1 MRGSMAPSRRD
12 CRWEMIFLSG
22 CLLLSVLGFQPTA
35 AKVCNDYTR
44 HGLDTTWYSKDV
56 PIMVLMPMNESAL
69 MSSISQ
75 GIEPAVQLAIQ
86 HIRESKQYS
95 FSLITK
101 IYDTESSCHWKR
113 HIPYQS
119 PDRGVWLQ
127 HRQCDNAKGLRAF
140 FDAIC
145 YGPKH
150 LMIFGG
156 VCPSV
161 TSIIAESLEGWNLVQ
176 RKLLSFAAT
185 TPVLADKK
193 KYPNFFRT
201 VPSDN
206 AVNPAVVKFLNYY
219 NWRRVGTLT
228 QDVQRFS
235 EVRNDL
241 TNELERANIQIADTE
256 SFSND
261 PCVNVKKLKDND
273 VRIIIG
279 QFDENLASKVF
290 CCAYNLNMYGS
301 KYQWIIPGWYQ
312 GNWWEQANSTNCT
325 TKKLLTAMNGY
336 ISVDFEPLSA
346 KKTKGISGRTPEE
359 YEKEYNRER
368 EQKGVESSK
377 FHGFA
382 YDGIWVIARTLSR
395 VMELL
400 HQKQR
405 HNIYRNAT
413 MDDHEVGKMVL
424 DVMNETNFFGVTGQ
438 VMFRNGERMGT
449 IKFTQ
454 FQEGEEV
461 KVGEYNAI
469 ADILD
474 LTNNTIWFPGVGPP
488 KDRTF
493 VHPQRR
499 HINVPLYSILS
510 TITILGM
517 LMAGAFL
524 FFNIKNRNHRL
535 IKMSS
540 PYMNNLIILGGMLS
554 YTSIFLFGLDG
565 SFVSEK
571 EFETLCTVRTWILTV
586 GYTTAFGAMFAK
598 TWRVHAIFKNVKMK
612 KKIIKD
618 QKLLIIVGGML
629 LIDLCILICWQIV
642 DPLKRTVEEYSLEV
656 LKTKYVR
663 KGSCRQALCG
673 ALTGVLIKEAVT
685 QARGLNVSGCV
696 RRRSTAHMC
705 HSGYVTAPL
714 LSTPAVQCLKETVS
728 SAALS
733 CCISRVVAECIQMHC
748 MGVDGRRGNEMTAPV
763 QSNCSCRSPRA
774 AAGAR
779 EESHHLAVRWSP
791 VDRTG
796 HVSAAKAQS
805 RFDTG
810 PVPSLCAD
818 PQGRDIAIRPFLE
831 HCENT
836 HMTIWLGIV
845 YAYKGLLMLF
855 GCFLAWETRNVSIPA
870 LNDSKYIGMSVYNVG
885 IMCII
890 GAAVSFLTRDQPNVQ
905 FCIVALVIIFCSTI
919 TLCLVF
925 VPKLITM
932 RTNPDAATQNRRLKF
947 TQNQKKE
954 DSKTSTSV
962 TSVNQ
967 ANTSRLDGLQA
978 DNHRLRMRITE
989 LDKELEEVTMQLQD
1003 TPEKTPY
1010 IKQNHYQDVNN
1021 ILSIRNFTDSKDG
1034 EKSLLKNHLEQKPQA
1049 QWGSVDPSRIN
1060 RGPQEDINSPEH
1072 IQRRL
1077 SLQLPIL
1084 HHAYLPSIGGVDAS
1098 CSPNSS
1104 PASSPRHRHMPP
1116 SYRVMVSG
1124 L

>member
-1 MRGSMAPSRRD
+1 MAPSRRD
-12 CRWEMIFLSG
+12 CRCDMIFLSG
-22 CLLLSVLGFQPTA
+22 CLLLSVLGFHPA
-35 AKVCNDYTR
+35 LAKVCNDYTR
-44 HGLDTTWYSKDV
+44 HGLDNNWYTRDGEKL

-86 HIRESKQYS
+86 HIRESRQYS

-101 IYDTESSCHWKR
+101 IYDTE
-113 HIPYQS
+113 
-119 PDRGVWLQ
+119 
-127 HRQCDNAKGLRAF
+127 CDNAKGLRAF

-176 RKLLSFAAT
+176 LSFAAT
-185 TPVLADKK
+185 TPVLADRK

-219 NWRRVGTLT
+219 NWSRVGTLT

-241 TNELERANIQIADTE
+241 TNELEKADIQIADTE

-325 TKKLLTAMNGY
+325 TKKLLTAMEGY

-346 KKTKGISGRTPEE
+346 KQIKGISGR
-359 YEKEYNRER
+359 
-368 EQKGVESSK
+368 
-377 FHGFA
+377 
-382 YDGIWVIARTLSR
+382 
-395 VMELL
+395 
-400 HQKQR
+400 
-405 HNIYRNAT
+405 
-413 MDDHEVGKMVL
+413 
-424 DVMNETNFFGVTGQ
+424 GQ

-454 FQEGEEV
+454 FQEGQEV

-469 ADILD
+469 ADVLD
-474 LTNNTIWFPGVGPP
+474 LINNTIRFQGVEPP

-493 VHPQRR
+493 VRLQRR
-499 HINVPLYSILS
+499 QINVPLYSILS

-540 PYMNNLIILGGMLS
+540 PYMNNLIILGGLLS
-554 YTSIFLFGLDG
+554 YASIFLFGLDG
-565 SFVSEK
+565 SFVSDK
-571 EFETLCTVRTWILTV
+571 EFETLCTVRTWILIV

-618 QKLLIIVGGML
+618 QKLFIIVGGML

-642 DPLKRTVEEYSLEV
+642 DPLKRTVEEYSLE
-656 LKTKYVR
+656 
-663 KGSCRQALCG
+663 
-673 ALTGVLIKEAVT
+673 
-685 QARGLNVSGCV
+685 
-696 RRRSTAHMC
+696 
-705 HSGYVTAPL
+705 
-714 LSTPAVQCLKETVS
+714 
-728 SAALS
+728 
-733 CCISRVVAECIQMHC
+733 
-748 MGVDGRRGNEMTAPV
+748 
-763 QSNCSCRSPRA
+763 
-774 AAGAR
+774 
-779 EESHHLAVRWSP
+779 
-791 VDRTG
+791 
-796 HVSAAKAQS
+796 
-805 RFDTG
+805 
-810 PVPSLCAD
+810 AD

-925 VPKLITM
+925 VPKFVTM
-932 RTNPDAATQNRRLKF
+932 QTNPDAATQNRRLKL

-967 ANTSRLDGLQA
+967 ANTSRLDGLQS

-989 LDKELEEVTMQLQD
+989 TLSRMR
-1003 TPEKTPY
+1003 TP
-1010 IKQNHYQDVNN
+1010 
-1021 ILSIRNFTDSKDG
+1021 LFNFTDGKDG
-1034 EKSLLKNHLEQKPQA
+1034 EKSLKNHLEQKPQA
-1049 QWGSVDPSRIN
+1049 QWGSMDPSRIS
-1060 RGPQEDINSPEH
+1060 RGQLDDINSPEH

-1098 CSPNSS
+1098 CSSPTSS

>member
-1 MRGSMAPSRRD
+1 MAPSRRG
-12 CRWEMIFLSG
+12 RGWEAVV
-22 CLLLSVLGFQPTA
+22 LLLGAWGVVEPASG
-35 AKVCNDYTR
+35 KVCNDYTR
-44 HGLDTTWYSKDV
+44 PGGGGGGGGGWYAGGGQKL

-69 MSSISQ
+69 MSGISQ

-86 HIRESKQYS
+86 HVRESRQYP

-101 IYDTESSCHWKR
+101 IYDTE
-113 HIPYQS
+113 
-119 PDRGVWLQ
+119 
-127 HRQCDNAKGLRAF
+127 
-140 FDAIC
+140 
-145 YGPKH
+145 
-150 LMIFGG
+150 
-156 VCPSV
+156 
-161 TSIIAESLEGWNLVQ
+161 
-176 RKLLSFAAT
+176 LSFAAT

-219 NWRRVGTLT
+219 NWSRVGTLT

-241 TNELERANIQIADTE
+241 TNELEKADIQIADTE

-290 CCAYNLNMYGS
+290 CCAYNLNMYGN

-325 TKKLLTAMNGY
+325 TKKLLTAMEGY
-336 ISVDFEPLSA
+336 ISVDFEPLSSRQIR
-346 KKTKGISGRTPEE
+346 GISGRTPQE
-359 YEKEYNRER
+359 YEREYTRER
-368 EQKGVESSK
+368 EQKGVEASK

-382 YDGIWVIARTLSR
+382 YDGIWVIAKTLTR

-400 HQKQR
+400 R
-405 HNIYRNAT
+405 HKEQQDAYHNFT
-413 MDDHEVGKMVL
+413 LDDREVGKLVL

-454 FQEGEEV
+454 FQEGQEV

-469 ADILD
+469 ADVLD
-474 LTNNTIWFPGVGPP
+474 LINNTMRFQGVEPP

-493 VHPQRR
+493 VRQQRR
-499 HINVPLYSILS
+499 HINVPLYAILS
-510 TITILGM
+510 TLTVMGM
-517 LMAGAFL
+517 FMAGAFL

-554 YTSIFLFGLDG
+554 YASIFLFGLDG
-565 SFVSEK
+565 SFVSDK
-571 EFETLCTVRTWILTV
+571 VFETLCTVRTWILIV

-618 QKLLIIVGGML
+618 QKLLIIVCGML

-642 DPLKRTVEEYSLEV
+642 DPLKRTVEEYSLE
-656 LKTKYVR
+656 
-663 KGSCRQALCG
+663 
-673 ALTGVLIKEAVT
+673 
-685 QARGLNVSGCV
+685 
-696 RRRSTAHMC
+696 
-705 HSGYVTAPL
+705 
-714 LSTPAVQCLKETVS
+714 
-728 SAALS
+728 
-733 CCISRVVAECIQMHC
+733 
-748 MGVDGRRGNEMTAPV
+748 
-763 QSNCSCRSPRA
+763 
-774 AAGAR
+774 
-779 EESHHLAVRWSP
+779 
-791 VDRTG
+791 
-796 HVSAAKAQS
+796 
-805 RFDTG
+805 
-810 PVPSLCAD
+810 AD
-818 PQGRDIAIRPFLE
+818 PQGQDIAIRPFLE

-925 VPKLITM
+925 VPKFVTM

-967 ANTSRLDGLQA
+967 TNTSRLDGLQT
-978 DNHRLRMRITE
+978 DNHQLRMRITE

-1010 IKQNHYQDVNN
+1010 IKQNHYQDLNN
-1021 ILSIRNFTDSKDG
+1021 VLSICNFTGDKVGD
-1034 EKSLLKNHLEQKPQA
+1034 KSVLKNHLEQKSQP
-1049 QWGSVDPSRIN
+1049 QWGSMDPSRIS
-1060 RGPQEDINSPEH
+1060 RGPLEDINSPEH

-1098 CSPNSS
+1098 CSS
-1104 PASSPRHRHMPP
+1104 PTTSPGSSPRHRHMPP

>member
-1 MRGSMAPSRRD
+1 
-12 CRWEMIFLSG
+12 
-22 CLLLSVLGFQPTA
+22 
-35 AKVCNDYTR
+35 
-44 HGLDTTWYSKDV
+44 
-56 PIMVLMPMNESAL
+56 MV
-69 MSSISQ
+69 
-75 GIEPAVQLAIQ
+75 V
-86 HIRESKQYS
+86 
-95 FSLITK
+95 
-101 IYDTESSCHWKR
+101 
-113 HIPYQS
+113 
-119 PDRGVWLQ
+119 
-127 HRQCDNAKGLRAF
+127 
-140 FDAIC
+140 
-145 YGPKH
+145 
-150 LMIFGG
+150 G
-156 VCPSV
+156 VCWS
-161 TSIIAESLEGWNLVQ
+161 NLHLSPPVLCFPVQ
-176 RKLLSFAAT
+176 LSFAAT

-206 AVNPAVVKFLNYY
+206 AVNPAVVKFLNSYK
-219 NWRRVGTLT
+219 WSRVGTLT

-241 TNELERANIQIADTE
+241 TNELEKADIQIADTE

-290 CCAYNLNMYGS
+290 CCAYNLNMFGNR
-301 KYQWIIPGWYQ
+301 YQWIIPGWYQ
-312 GNWWEQANSTNCT
+312 RSWWEQANSTNCT
-325 TKKLLTAMNGY
+325 TKKLLTAMEGY
-336 ISVDFEPLSA
+336 IAVDFEPLSA
-346 KKTKGISGRTPEE
+346 KQVKGISGRTPRE
-359 YEKEYNRER
+359 YEMEYSKVLR
-368 EQKGVESSK
+368 QKGVEPSK
-377 FHGFA
+377 YHGFA
-382 YDGIWVIARTLSR
+382 YDGIWVIAKTLTR
-395 VMELL
+395 VMDLL
-400 HQKQR
+400 KQKESQDMYQ
-405 HNIYRNAT
+405 NFT
-413 MDDHEVGKMVL
+413 VDDREVGKMVL
-424 DVMNETNFFGVTGQ
+424 DVMNETNFYGVTGQ

-454 FQEGEEV
+454 FQEGKEV

-469 ADILD
+469 ADVLD
-474 LTNNTIWFPGVGPP
+474 LINNTVRFQGVEPP
-488 KDRTF
+488 KDRTI
-493 VHPQRR
+493 VRLQRR
-499 HINVPLYSILS
+499 NINVPLYSILS
-510 TITILGM
+510 VITILGM

-554 YTSIFLFGLDG
+554 YSSIFLFGLDG
-565 SFVSEK
+565 ALVSEK
-571 EFETLCTVRTWILTV
+571 EFEALCTVRTWILIV

-642 DPLKRTVEEYSLEV
+642 DPLKRTVEEYNLE
-656 LKTKYVR
+656 
-663 KGSCRQALCG
+663 
-673 ALTGVLIKEAVT
+673 
-685 QARGLNVSGCV
+685 
-696 RRRSTAHMC
+696 
-705 HSGYVTAPL
+705 
-714 LSTPAVQCLKETVS
+714 
-728 SAALS
+728 
-733 CCISRVVAECIQMHC
+733 
-748 MGVDGRRGNEMTAPV
+748 
-763 QSNCSCRSPRA
+763 
-774 AAGAR
+774 
-779 EESHHLAVRWSP
+779 
-791 VDRTG
+791 
-796 HVSAAKAQS
+796 
-805 RFDTG
+805 
-810 PVPSLCAD
+810 AD

-925 VPKLITM
+925 VPKFITM

-947 TQNQKKE
+947 NTNQKKE

-967 ANTSRLDGLQA
+967 ANTSRLDGLQT
-978 DNHRLRMRITE
+978 DNHRLRMKITE

-1010 IKQNHYQDVNN
+1010 IKQNHYGEVNN
-1021 ILSIRNFTDSKDG
+1021 ILSIRNFTEVKEG
-1034 EKSLLKNHLEQKPQA
+1034 EKSILKNHLEQKPQA
-1049 QWGSVDPSRIN
+1049 QWGSMDPSRIN
-1060 RGPQEDINSPEH
+1060 RGPLEDINSPEH

-1098 CSPNSS
+1098 CTSPTAS
-1104 PASSPRHRHMPP
+1104 PGSSPRHRHMPP

>member
-1 MRGSMAPSRRD
+1 MQPFHRAVLSLSSHSPPSLISSPPPHSVLPLARTASSSSTGSGFSASLTG
-12 CRWEMIFLSG
+12 WEMFLPTG
-22 CLLLSVLGFQPTA
+22 CLLLSVLLFHPA
-35 AKVCNDYTR
+35 LAKVCNDRTKHGQDNSWFTR
-44 HGLDTTWYSKDV
+44 DGENL

-86 HIRESKQYS
+86 HIRESRKYS

-101 IYDTESSCHWKR
+101 IYDTE
-113 HIPYQS
+113 
-119 PDRGVWLQ
+119 
-127 HRQCDNAKGLRAF
+127 CDNAKGLRAF

-176 RKLLSFAAT
+176 LSFAAT

-206 AVNPAVVKFLNYY
+206 AVNPAVVKFLNFY
-219 NWRRVGTLT
+219 NWSRVGTLT

-241 TNELERANIQIADTE
+241 TNELEKADIQIADTE

-290 CCAYNLNMYGS
+290 CCAYNLNMFGS

-325 TKKLLTAMNGY
+325 TKKLLTAMEGY

-346 KKTKGISGRTPEE
+346 RQIKGISGRTPKE
-359 YEKEYNRER
+359 YEREYSRVLQ
-368 EQKGVESSK
+368 QKGVEASK

-382 YDGIWVIARTLSR
+382 YDGIWVIAKTLTR

-400 HQKQR
+400 RIKQR
-405 HNIYRNAT
+405 QNTYHNFT
-413 MDDHEVGKMVL
+413 VDDREVGKMVL
-424 DVMNETNFFGVTGQ
+424 DVMNETNFYGVTGQ

-449 IKFTQ
+449 IKFNQ
-454 FQEGEEV
+454 FQEGQEV

-469 ADILD
+469 ADVLD
-474 LTNNTIWFPGVGPP
+474 LINNSIRFQGVEPP

-493 VHPQRR
+493 VRLQRR

-554 YTSIFLFGLDG
+554 YASIFLFGLDG
-565 SFVSEK
+565 GFVSDK
-571 EFETLCTVRTWILTV
+571 EFETLCTVKWQQFI
-586 GYTTAFGAMFAK
+586 
-598 TWRVHAIFKNVKMK
+598 HE
-612 KKIIKD
+612 
-618 QKLLIIVGGML
+618 ML
-629 LIDLCILICWQIV
+629 
-642 DPLKRTVEEYSLEV
+642 TVEEYSLE
-656 LKTKYVR
+656 
-663 KGSCRQALCG
+663 
-673 ALTGVLIKEAVT
+673 
-685 QARGLNVSGCV
+685 
-696 RRRSTAHMC
+696 
-705 HSGYVTAPL
+705 
-714 LSTPAVQCLKETVS
+714 
-728 SAALS
+728 
-733 CCISRVVAECIQMHC
+733 
-748 MGVDGRRGNEMTAPV
+748 
-763 QSNCSCRSPRA
+763 
-774 AAGAR
+774 
-779 EESHHLAVRWSP
+779 
-791 VDRTG
+791 
-796 HVSAAKAQS
+796 
-805 RFDTG
+805 
-810 PVPSLCAD
+810 AD

-967 ANTSRLDGLQA
+967 ANTSRLDSLQT

-1010 IKQNHYQDVNN
+1010 IKQNHYPDANN
-1021 ILSIRNFTDSKDG
+1021 ILSIRNFTDGKDG
-1034 EKSLLKNHLEQKPQA
+1034 EKSILKNHLEQKPQA
-1049 QWGSVDPSRIN
+1049 QWGSMDPSRIN
-1060 RGPQEDINSPEH
+1060 RGPLEDINSPEH

-1098 CSPNSS
+1098 CTSPNGS
-1104 PASSPRHRHMPP
+1104 PGSSPRHRHMPP